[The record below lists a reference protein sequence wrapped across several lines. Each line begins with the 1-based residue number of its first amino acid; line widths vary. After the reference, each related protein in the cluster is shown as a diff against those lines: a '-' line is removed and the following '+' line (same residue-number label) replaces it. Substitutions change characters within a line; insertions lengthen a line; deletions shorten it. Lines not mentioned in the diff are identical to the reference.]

1 MRRWSFSTF
10 CRRVR
15 GQLLVVLLCTIAF
28 LVGGWLLR
36 RLIYEAAVSEEK
48 GGGRRLGSLCTLPP
62 HLCVLLWKGGW
73 RKAITFV
80 RKAPSWPT
88 SFLCEPRGC
97 FEAVWGQQ
105 QGGGEEEE
113 SFPELLLFISCR
125 NFLSGL
131 ISKERKKAFFSP
143 LRKWKWTFLFSEKLS
158 DSASPPPFRFS
169 SASFNLLATEKS
181 WQNLG

>member
-48 GGGRRLGSLCTLPP
+48 RRGKKTWFFVYFATSLVCPFMKRGLEKGHNFCAKGSLLAHFVSLRTKR
-62 HLCVLLWKGGW
+62 LLWGCL
-73 RKAITFV
+73 R
-80 RKAPSWPT
+80 PT
-88 SFLCEPRGC
+88 
-97 FEAVWGQQ
+97 A
-105 QGGGEEEE
+105 GGGEEEE

-158 DSASPPPFRFS
+158 DSASPP
-169 SASFNLLATEKS
+169 L
-181 WQNLG
+181 

>member
-1 MRRWSFSTF
+1 MRRWFFSTF
-10 CRRVR
+10 CRRRVR
-15 GQLLVVLLCTIAF
+15 GKLLVVLLCTIAF
-28 LVGGWLLR
+28 LVGVWLLR

-48 GGGRRLGSLCTLPP
+48 GGGSRRLGSLCTLPP

-105 QGGGEEEE
+105 QGAERKR
-113 SFPELLLFISCR
+113 SL
-125 NFLSGL
+125 FLSFCCL
-131 ISKERKKAFFSP
+131 SVVETFFPVLSLKDEKKAFFSP

-158 DSASPPPFRFS
+158 DSASPS
-169 SASFNLLATEKS
+169 SL
-181 WQNLG
+181 

>member
-97 FEAVWGQQ
+97 FEANSRGA
-105 QGGGEEEE
+105 ERKRSLFL
-113 SFPELLLFISCR
+113 SFCCLSVVETFFPVLSRKNEKRPSSPPSGNENGPFSFRRNFQIQLLLP
-125 NFLSGL
+125 
-131 ISKERKKAFFSP
+131 P
-143 LRKWKWTFLFSEKLS
+143 L
-158 DSASPPPFRFS
+158 DSVQHPSIY
-169 SASFNLLATEKS
+169 
-181 WQNLG
+181 